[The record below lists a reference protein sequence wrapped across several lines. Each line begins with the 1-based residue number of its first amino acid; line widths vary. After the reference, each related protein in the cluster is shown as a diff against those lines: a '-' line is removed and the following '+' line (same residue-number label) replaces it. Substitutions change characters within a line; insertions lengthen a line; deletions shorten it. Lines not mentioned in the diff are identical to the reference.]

1 MLATFWEKAG
11 RLKDNKTLAD
21 KNFRKKMRISYSH
34 WSKRQ
39 DRNNWHKRG
48 GIKDIEYKKKTHF
61 KYKETLA
68 LPPCTAGDNSII
80 V

>member
-1 MLATFWEKAG
+1 M
-11 RLKDNKTLAD
+11 
-21 KNFRKKMRISYSH
+21 NFRKKMRISYSH
-34 WSKRQ
+34 QSKRQ

-48 GIKDIEYKKKTHF
+48 EIKDIEYKKKTQF

-80 V
+80 VQSYFLFCIVNWLRHRASL